1 MVSLKPRKV
10 HPTIG
15 PTETADVFIGFKKK
29 EVTRDLSQNATG
41 AVH

>member
-10 HPTIG
+10 HSIID
-15 PTETADVFIGFKKK
+15 TETADVFIGFKKK